1 MQTYRSM
8 RFGGLM
14 AAFLFLTLGLLLAL
28 PAHAKP
34 PSACAPTTFSLS
46 GSNVDNAWKQV
57 TNSQW
62 SNMLPMIW
70 QDKGFHFYARV
81 RERGP
86 NAGIQTPSDLESEI
100 RRGTATTTTTA
111 NRYQITLNIQNG
123 SGSFMKVFYDYAGGK
138 NAKCEL
144 VTLSY

>member
-14 AAFLFLTLGLLLAL
+14 AAFLFLTLGFLLAL

-46 GSNVDNAWKQV
+46 GSNVDNLWKQV
-57 TNSQW
+57 TNNQW
-62 SNMLPMIW
+62 SKMLPIIW
-70 QDKGFHFYARV
+70 QDNGFHFYARV

-86 NAGIQTPSDLESEI
+86 DAGINTPSDLESEI
-100 RRGTATTTTTA
+100 RRGTPSAEGTP
-111 NRYQITLNIQNG
+111 NRWQITLPVTSSTGRSLRVI
-123 SGSFMKVFYDYAGGK
+123 YDYAGGK